1 MNNWSAPIQNPWEEE
16 EEANRPI
23 DLSGQQLRVP
33 YPPVNMIAGPMV
45 PPNPTSVY
53 MLDEMARLEM
63 EHRRIET
70 RAEEIQRELMM
81 KGEEM
86 KQAGK
91 IYEGPDMI
99 QQIRVKVQKDF
110 EFVID
115 AMNKLHEIKNTQQM
129 IYEKSQNLASMI
141 QNRYEVVRQRLLHD
155 IRILDNG
162 DPATTQG
169 CRAVPSRYLLVKF
182 TAYSAREHTLDK
194 IASARHQ
201 VISIR
206 KTKMSSSDSCKSS
219 SFEHLSMDDEFAG
232 TDSSTVL
239 CREVNGFCIDNEN
252 WHIRLEELGNLCST
266 SEQFE
271 EQFKR
276 LCNQIAMDGSSNN
289 GKENVDETESDVESV
304 RNGPN
309 DPRVLLKVDK
319 IVARLEQ
326 RRKARIAK
334 YEAQIAALEDS
345 NRRLKTKVESLEEQL
360 QRSDQKM
367 EVTNRMVQF
376 ASGNIR
382 KNTYNEEIRLKAIE
396 SIVNAAFEEVVEL
409 RVNEINREDL
419 SEKVASLERD
429 NAEMQKKI
437 DSLEGRLKNLE
448 EFLSLY

>member
-1 MNNWSAPIQNPWEEE
+1 
-16 EEANRPI
+16 
-23 DLSGQQLRVP
+23 
-33 YPPVNMIAGPMV
+33 
-45 PPNPTSVY
+45 
-53 MLDEMARLEM
+53 
-63 EHRRIET
+63 
-70 RAEEIQRELMM
+70 
-81 KGEEM
+81 
-86 KQAGK
+86 
-91 IYEGPDMI
+91 
-99 QQIRVKVQKDF
+99 
-110 EFVID
+110 
-115 AMNKLHEIKNTQQM
+115 
-129 IYEKSQNLASMI
+129 
-141 QNRYEVVRQRLLHD
+141 
-155 IRILDNG
+155 
-162 DPATTQG
+162 
-169 CRAVPSRYLLVKF
+169 
-182 TAYSAREHTLDK
+182 
-194 IASARHQ
+194 
-201 VISIR
+201 
-206 KTKMSSSDSCKSS
+206 MSSSDSCKSS